1 MSVPESADDTS
12 AAGAPFA
19 TSRIV
24 TGVFDEILAEIH
36 DGRMLP
42 GQRISDSQ
50 LAERLG
56 VSRTP
61 VREALQRLREI
72 GVVEASANRFT
83 RVAEVSPRQ
92 TAEALV
98 VWAALYGALVDEV
111 VPIAPRATI
120 VAMAAD
126 HAAFRAHAAALNM
139 QGVATASFLFF
150 DRLVPLSR
158 NATLRKA
165 ISSVANLIRLGSLH
179 LPDYID
185 FAALGEAQAMLLDAI
200 ERHDLARGRAA
211 MASLQKIEVPQV
223 S

>member
-1 MSVPESADDTS
+1 MSAPESPADTS
-12 AAGAPFA
+12 AGARFA
-19 TSRIV
+19 TSKIV

-50 LAERLG
+50 LAEHLG

-83 RVAEVSPRQ
+83 RVTEVSPRQ

-98 VWAALYGALVDEV
+98 VWTALYGALVDEV
-111 VPIAPRATI
+111 IPIAPPSTFE
-120 VAMAAD
+120 AMTAD
-126 HAAFRAHAAALNM
+126 HEAFRAQTAALNM

-150 DRLVPLSR
+150 DRLVPLSG

-185 FAALGEAQAMLLDAI
+185 FAALEEAQVMLLGAI
-200 ERHDLARGRAA
+200 QRHDLAAGHAA
-211 MASLQKIEVPQV
+211 MASLRRIEVPQAD
-223 S
+223 